1 MANVSQGDQKF
12 LTHCFAN
19 HLQSF
24 RHAVFATMEKI
35 SNSCLNGTMTNTNE
49 KNSHAWLTEHGD
61 YLYRF
66 ALARLRD
73 PHQAEDVVQETLLAA
88 IQNQTYEGKSSPRT
102 WLTGILKHKIIDLIR
117 RQMREQPLEHADDL
131 PDEPGMDDFFT
142 EEDAHWLD
150 KPQSWGGP
158 EGLLEQK
165 QFLDILQQCMDKLPP
180 KLASLFLMREVHES
194 DNEEICKELEI
205 SSTNAWVML
214 YRARMGLRKCLELHW
229 MGG

>member
-1 MANVSQGDQKF
+1 
-12 LTHCFAN
+12 
-19 HLQSF
+19 
-24 RHAVFATMEKI
+24 
-35 SNSCLNGTMTNTNE
+35 MTDTAS
-49 KNSHAWLTEHGD
+49 KNQNDWLTEHGD

-73 PHQAEDVVQETLLAA
+73 PHQAEDAVQETLLAA
-88 IQNQTYEGKSSPRT
+88 IQNQTFEGRSTPRT

-117 RQMREQPLEHADDL
+117 RQMREQPLEQDGDFL
-131 PDEPGMDDFFT
+131 PDEPGMDDFF
-142 EEDAHWLD
+142 DADDADHWSD
-150 KPQSWGGP
+150 KPQNWGEP
-158 EGLLEQK
+158 QGLLEQK
-165 QFLDILQQCMDKLPP
+165 QFLVILQQCMDRLPT

-194 DNEEICKELEI
+194 DNEEICKELDI